1 MSDPSDH
8 LTDEEFEALVELKA
22 RAAFQEMDIIAQGE
36 AMLAARWD
44 QPFGSPQDHY
54 ELANHDITRE
64 RTAEEKALEAGAIT
78 DGEARSRAR
87 DEWLMR
93 PDDEDD

>member
-1 MSDPSDH
+1 MSDDGDPHDH
-8 LTDEEFEALVELKA
+8 LSDDEFDALLDLKA
-22 RAAFQEMDIIAQGE
+22 RAAFQEMEIIAEGE

-64 RTAEEKALEAGAIT
+64 RTPEEKLLEASAIA
-78 DGEARSRAR
+78 DGEARSRRR
-87 DEWLMR
+87 DGLE
-93 PDDEDD
+93 